1 MIIFQIG
8 IEHDRTTWSIYAG
21 CSGCQSKQQ
30 SSKGPTKSRG
40 WPLHFH
46 SASCRSQLWEPGSRI
61 LSSNECHETLAPNH
75 PQKHRRA
82 MDPCKIYDFI
92 WIHIN
97 NEINYI
103 WNQPLE
109 PVLMELLCFSGW
121 GTLTTLTGSCGQHDR
136 SDGSEHSWRDSKR
149 SPRQCLPVRWAAPW
163 TFHRLTE
170 NHWNIFKQF
179 ET

>member
-1 MIIFQIG
+1 MLRVPKQ
-8 IEHDRTTWSIYAG
+8 TA
-21 CSGCQSKQQ
+21 KQQ
-30 SSKGPTKSRG
+30 RPDKIPRLAFAL
-40 WPLHFH
+40 PLCILQV
-46 SASCRSQLWEPGSRI
+46 AAMGTRI
-61 LSSNECHETLAPNH
+61 QNLSSNECHETLAPNH

-97 NEINYI
+97 NEINYMICYDII

-109 PVLMELLCFSGW
+109 PVLMELLCFSW
-121 GTLTTLTGSCGQHDR
+121 GTLTTLTTLTGSCGQHDR
-136 SDGSEHSWRDSKR
+136 SDGSKHSRDSKR

-163 TFHRLTE
+163 TLHRLTE
-170 NHWNIFKQF
+170 NHWNILKQF

>member
-97 NEINYI
+97 NEINYMKSAARTSPHGVAVFQWLGNFDYTHWLLRSTWSI
-103 WNQPLE
+103 WWIRTLVEGLE
-109 PVLMELLCFSGW
+109 EEPSPMPSSEVSGSLNVSQ
-121 GTLTTLTGSCGQHDR
+121 T
-136 SDGSEHSWRDSKR
+136 
-149 SPRQCLPVRWAAPW
+149 
-163 TFHRLTE
+163 
-170 NHWNIFKQF
+170 HWKSLKHI
-179 ET
+179 